1 MSSAVPAEATADPTY
16 SGHHNEND
24 MRHVWT
30 EEQKKQ
36 NTGRGGCEGDRE
48 DCGISAMVHKE

>member
-1 MSSAVPAEATADPTY
+1 VPYLQKATADPTY

-48 DCGISAMVHKE
+48 DCGISATVHKE